1 MALQLRLENKKTFIS
16 GSTAGIG
23 FGIAKHLAL
32 AGAEVI
38 LNGRT
43 QKTVDLAVEK
53 LRSIRPNTS
62 VSGLVCDFSNP
73 KEIERL
79 IPYLQNVELLINN
92 VGIYQSENFFTTKDT
107 SWNRQ
112 WEVNVMSGVRL
123 SRALLPNMLQNNK
136 GRILFIS
143 SECAFLVPKDLIAY
157 SVTKAALLSLSR
169 ALAEQTKGTAV
180 TVNTVLPGSTMTE
193 GALDFIQQ
201 KATQNKSSIAKTEKD
216 FFAQE
221 RSSSL
226 LQRFATVDEVAQ
238 TAVYLLSPIAAA
250 INGTVL
256 KVDGG
261 SVKTFF

>member
-1 MALQLRLENKKTFIS
+1 MQLKLENKTAFIS

-23 FGIAKHLAL
+23 FGIAKNLAQE
-32 AGAEVI
+32 GVQVI

-43 QKTVDLAVEK
+43 QDRVDQAVAKLA
-53 LRSIRPNTS
+53 SILPQAK

-73 KEIERL
+73 KEIDWL
-79 IPYLQNVELLINN
+79 IPQLHNVELLINN
-92 VGIYQSENFFTTKDT
+92 LGIYQSENFFNTKDE
-107 SWNRQ
+107 SWNQQ
-112 WEVNVMSGVRL
+112 WEINVMSGVRL

-157 SVTKAALLSLSR
+157 SVTKASLLSLSR
-169 ALAEQTKGTAV
+169 ALAELTKGTAV
-180 TVNTVLPGSTMTE
+180 TVNTLLPGSTRTE
-193 GALDFIQQ
+193 GARDFIQQ
-201 KATQNKSSIAKTEKD
+201 KASQNKTSVTNAEKD
-216 FFAQE
+216 FFDQE

-226 LQRFATVDEVAQ
+226 LQRFATVNEVTQ
-238 TAVYLLSPIAAA
+238 SAVYLLSPLAAA

-261 SVKTFF
+261 SVKTIV